1 MGQAQ
6 AYEQPKIEID
16 NMFAELISNH
26 GKTLKTIIDSKVFC
40 QSDRNDVYQDA
51 LIAVYT
57 ALPRFKQECS
67 ILTFAQRCFHNVIV
81 NYIRKKK
88 VRGNVFDDYTQVDSD
103 LNTAEPTRRVV
114 ISMPVDYKTPEI
126 LYSMK
131 HSSIQNMVAVALEEL
146 GKKSPEQAEV
156 YQLMIDFF
164 RKHDRNL
171 SDEKISEIL
180 EIPVNTVK
188 TRKYRARQNLREI
201 LNEEDWHWPEDY

>member
-1 MGQAQ
+1 MEQAQ
-6 AYEQPKIEID
+6 AYEQSKID
-16 NMFAELISNH
+16 NMFAELVSNH
-26 GKTLKTIIDSKVFC
+26 GRNLKTIIDSKIFC
-40 QSDRNDVYQDA
+40 PSDRDDVYQNA

-57 ALPRFKQECS
+57 VLPKFRQECS
-67 ILTFAQRCFHNVIV
+67 LLTFAQRCFHNVIV
-81 NYIRKKK
+81 DYIRKKK
-88 VRGNVFDDYTQVDSD
+88 TRSNVFDDYTQVDSD
-103 LNTAEPTRRVV
+103 LNTEEPTRRVV